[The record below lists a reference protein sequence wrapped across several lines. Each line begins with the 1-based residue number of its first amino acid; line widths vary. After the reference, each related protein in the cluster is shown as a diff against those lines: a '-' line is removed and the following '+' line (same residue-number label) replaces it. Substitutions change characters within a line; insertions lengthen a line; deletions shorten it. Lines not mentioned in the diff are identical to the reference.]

1 MKTEKKQKETK
12 SKFDLQKMRV
22 AQLDNLHLI
31 NGGGSYGF
39 DKGDDPGTVT
49 DKDKGTSSKDC
60 GGGGSNSPIKYL

>member
-1 MKTEKKQKETK
+1 MKTEKKQAKTHP
-12 SKFDLQKMRV
+12 KFNLEKMKV
-22 AQLDNLHLI
+22 AQLDNLYLI
-31 NGGGSYGF
+31 NGGDSYGF